1 MSVNRIF
8 RVNFLSGISYS
19 DYQCE
24 IDYWIIRIINHQ
36 KSSLSFIVL
45 GCVQLFCDAMDCS
58 PLGSSVHG
66 IFQAWILAWVAIS
79 SSRGSFWPR
88 DQTCISCISTLQA
101 DSLLLSHQGSP
112 YSMYWVKKKI
122 FFFQSKWNVIAI
134 GGIGGVVILIN
145 YNLAQ

>member
-8 RVNFLSGISYS
+8 RVDFLSGISYL

-24 IDYWIIRIINHQ
+24 KDYWIIRIINHQ

-45 GCVQLFCDAMDCS
+45 GCVQLFCDPMDCS

-101 DSLLLSHQGSP
+101 DSLLLSPQGSP

-122 FFFQSKWNVIAI
+122 FFSKQVKCDSYWRNW
-134 GGIGGVVILIN
+134 GSCNFNKL
-145 YNLAQ
+145 